1 MHVKVSEKEEK
12 NTPYAN
18 PYTTAAGIIYLIND
32 VEKPTLHGN
41 AGLIRD
47 QRYRT
52 NHDAGTPMP
61 D

>member
-1 MHVKVSEKEEK
+1 MNMHVKVPEKEEN

-18 PYTTAAGIIYLIND
+18 PYTAAACTILDKRCGKTNA
-32 VEKPTLHGN
+32 GN

-52 NHDAGTPMP
+52 DNDAGTPMP